1 MSYANK
7 LNCFRLLKK
16 LSCQLLCK
24 QSKFADW
31 FDAAAVCVPA
41 LSATVTVE
49 VDRLLELLFSR
60 KDASE
65 NYINFIGS
73 VRDCFW
79 CFVRETQQKALSYVY
94 FFRTFTTIKV
104 PFFDIISITGFI
116 KENIHIKN

>member
-41 LSATVTVE
+41 LSATVTVA
-49 VDRLLELLFSR
+49 VDPLLELLFSR

-65 NYINFIGS
+65 NYINFIRS
-73 VRDCFW
+73 VRDYFW
-79 CFVRETQQKALSYVY
+79 CFVHETQQKALNYVY
-94 FFRTFTTIKV
+94 FF
-104 PFFDIISITGFI
+104 S
-116 KENIHIKN
+116 NIHNNQSTLF